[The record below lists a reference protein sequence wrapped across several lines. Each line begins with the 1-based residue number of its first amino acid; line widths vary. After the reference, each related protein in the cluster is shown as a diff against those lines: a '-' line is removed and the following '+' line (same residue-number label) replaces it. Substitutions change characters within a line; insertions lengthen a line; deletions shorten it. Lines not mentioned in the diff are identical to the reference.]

1 MENIA
6 SISIDASHNGIL
18 VIDTS
23 GTILV
28 YNQAARRI
36 FNDGSHDPV
45 GRKIQEIRPHAWT
58 EMQEVIRSG
67 VPQIGRKVV
76 LLNVS
81 IIANRTPIYQNGKI
95 VGVISVF
102 QDVSEHEKL
111 ISQLHNYQK
120 LHKELEAIFESSYD
134 GFYITD
140 GAATT
145 LKVNKSYER
154 ITGLSRDNLIGR
166 TMHELVAEKVFDH
179 SVTLEVLQQRKPIT
193 LLQKIRDDKLVIV
206 TGTPIFSEDGD
217 VTTIVTNVRDITE
230 LNELRVALDESRKKS
245 SYFYQSLQEYH
256 DVDHALDD
264 LVVKS
269 ATMVKV
275 VQRAIKVS
283 RIEASV
289 LLTGESGVG
298 KSMLAKL
305 IHKMSSR
312 KEQPFVKINCGA
324 IPASLMESE
333 LFGYKRGSFTG
344 ALATGK
350 IGLIEAA
357 NKGTVFL
364 DEIAELP
371 PEMQVKLLEV
381 IEDRQF
387 KRVGA
392 TEPTLVDV
400 HIIAATNQNLHEQ
413 MRKGLFRE
421 DLFYRLNIV
430 PIHIPPLRERRED
443 IPALAESILE
453 KVNRK
458 LPTRK
463 KIDPLVYEMLRQY
476 DFPGNVRELIN
487 AIQRMTVLSEG
498 EIMGPA
504 DLPSEIRSSY
514 ELQVGK
520 LGRQKPLKDALEGY
534 ERQLLARILAESEDL
549 NHAAEQLQIH
559 PTTLWRKMVR
569 YRLTLPK
576 KKQT

>member
-344 ALATGK
+344 ALASGK
-350 IGLIEAA
+350 LGLIEAA

>member
-1 MENIA
+1 MENIE

-23 GTILV
+23 GTILI

-36 FNDGSHDPV
+36 FNDGNTNPV
-45 GRKIQEIRPHAWT
+45 GRKIQEVRPHAWI

-67 VPQIGRKVV
+67 VPQIGRKVT
-76 LLNVS
+76 LLDVS
-81 IIANRTPIYQNGKI
+81 IIANRTPIYQNGQI

-120 LHKELEAIFESSYD
+120 LLKELEAIFESSYD

-140 GAATT
+140 GNART

-154 ITGLSRDNLIGR
+154 ITGLTRDDLIGR

-193 LLQKIRDDKLVIV
+193 LLQKIRGDKHVIV
-206 TGTPIFSEDGD
+206 TGTPIFSENGE

-230 LNELRVALDESRKKS
+230 LNELRLALDESRKKS
-245 SYFYQSLQEYH
+245 SFFYQSLQEYH

-269 ATMVKV
+269 PTMVKV

-312 KEQPFVKINCGA
+312 KELPFVKINCGA

-392 TEPTLVDV
+392 TETTIVDV
-400 HIIAATNQNLHEQ
+400 HIIAATNQNLQEM

-430 PIHIPPLRERRED
+430 PISIPPLRERRED

-453 KVNRK
+453 KINRK
-458 LPTRK
+458 LPTTK

-476 DFPGNVRELIN
+476 DYPGNVRELIN

-498 EIMGPA
+498 ELMSPA

-514 ELQVGK
+514 ELQVGR

-534 ERQLLARILAESEDL
+534 ERKLLAKILSESEDL

-569 YRLTLPK
+569 YQLNVPRKLPN
-576 KKQT
+576 